1 MPRKGNN
8 LTMSDQIDDKSEVPP
23 VIKDTPP
30 MGEVTSDDR
39 LWALLAHLSYFVLG
53 IFGPLII
60 WLVKKEE
67 SAFVEDQAKEALNFQ
82 LSVLIATLV
91 CGATCILSPLIFVI
105 AIGGIVYTII
115 AAIESNK
122 GIYYRYPYT
131 FRMIS

>member
-1 MPRKGNN
+1 
-8 LTMSDQIDDKSEVPP
+8 MSDQTDGKSEVPP
-23 VIKDTPP
+23 VIKDAPP
-30 MGEVTSDDR
+30 VGEVTSDDR
-39 LWALLAHLSYFVLG
+39 LWALLAHLSYFVVG

-82 LSVLIATLV
+82 LSVVISTLV
-91 CGATCILSPLIFVI
+91 CGVTCILSPLAIVV

-122 GIYYRYPYT
+122 GVYYRYPYT
-131 FRMIS
+131 FRMIN